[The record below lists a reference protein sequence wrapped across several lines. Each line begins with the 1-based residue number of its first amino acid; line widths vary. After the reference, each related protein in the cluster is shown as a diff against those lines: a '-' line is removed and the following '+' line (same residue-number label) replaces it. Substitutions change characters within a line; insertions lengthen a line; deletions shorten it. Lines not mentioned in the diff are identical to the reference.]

1 MTNFHCRKCGLS
13 VKGTGPEQRWLCSK
27 CRNAALTKELQEL
40 MEGENDNNYEDK
52 NKALLK
58 LIKKLK
64 GFSEEDSSEPGESDN
79 NDNNDLDYVPSSV
92 AKENKKNVKRKL
104 ALVSPTPPKTKSKK
118 TIKLA

>member
-13 VKGTGPEQRWLCSK
+13 VKGTGPEQHWLCSK

-104 ALVSPTPPKTKSKK
+104 ALVSPTPPKTSKK